1 MTEPVTGCPEP
12 RGESSFVD
20 KGKKIGASSL
30 GIRMTLVV
38 EYLPSMIFAL
48 VSRFD
53 RNFIKYM
60 YFEMV

>member
-30 GIRMTLVV
+30 GIRMTLVL
-38 EYLPSMIFAL
+38 EYPLRVYKISMPYKAGL
-48 VSRFD
+48 
-53 RNFIKYM
+53 
-60 YFEMV
+60 